1 MEVFKGVITIKSN
14 IEPENIDIIG
24 IDIENKILIK
34 YTINNQIHYI
44 NYEPRSIIYNQLF
57 FEIINKSYLWNI

>member
-34 YTINNQIHYI
+34 YTINNQIQYRRITNFHHL
-44 NYEPRSIIYNQLF
+44 ELKLYNLLVF
-57 FEIINKSYLWNI
+57 